1 MHESYC
7 QSMRGEAHAHLK
19 RNVLLTLTIFAVALF
34 ALFGVQS
41 LANADEGS
49 SEESNVSISWGTFD
63 TSSLIANANTQ
74 ADSTARVAMY
84 RLYNKNTGEHFY
96 TSNTTEQK
104 NLVKAGWS
112 DEGIEWYAPSGK
124 TNTPVYRLY
133 NKWVTGGDHHY
144 TTKKS
149 EYDSLEKQGWTK
161 EGIGWYSTAEK
172 ETDSVPL
179 YRQYN
184 PFATTGTH
192 NYTKSKTENDK
203 LVKLGWKAEGSGW
216 YGYASATPS
225 IQQIDFTKAKVDT
238 AAKTYTSKQIKP
250 TASVTGLKAGTDYT
264 VTYGTNK
271 NAGTNVGTITIKGIN
286 KYTGTKTYKFTIAK
300 AKVTVSWGKT
310 NFTYNTKPQSPTAE
324 LKGVLGTDKVTAT
337 VGGAKTN
344 AGENYVATASINNSN
359 YQLTGATTTRFTIAK
374 VPLQLT
380 WGDKATFSYNGESQ
394 KPEATYD
401 DTAIL
406 STDKVNLTISGAQ
419 INASDTPYEA
429 TASIDNDNYQLTG
442 DLTRQFTISK
452 IDPSIATQTDLTA
465 ITGDTLAKVK
475 LPANQKEDKDA
486 GTTAGSWQWV
496 DTSLSVGD
504 STATGLEFDA
514 KFVPSDQTNYNIITQ
529 KLKVNVKLSAPKATF
544 VANSPSGVT
553 AKVDGEDQE
562 TITLTADSGT
572 ELDHTFTADS
582 FPTEVKITSE
592 DTQNWIFAGWST
604 NKDAKVAKGISE
616 DQMIGTEKFTGTQ
629 TYYAIWMQTS
639 GYWMGTKDAG
649 EEYVN
654 EAYFATHDSNY
665 IPASTI
671 KTDMNALHNET
682 AAYTI
687 TKANWDSYYE
697 QDRRLYVAY
706 AYGDQEKSYD
716 DTSTNHNQGPAYAK
730 NKYMECRILEVSA
743 TSAGHDSDGS
753 AVTFMAT
760 HLLPTAYAMQDTNVT
775 NVGGWEA
782 TSLKTKMNSGE
793 IFNKFSNEFTSQVK
807 QISKKYGTGNGA
819 KGIATGSY
827 KFWILSMMELEGQT
841 KDNYNIEEGVQYA
854 WCKKAGISYISNA
867 ALANWKTRAGAV
879 PGGTMYLEQADD
891 GAYVEK
897 PTYASRGVWR
907 LRTPYHSSTYV
918 DSLTW
923 FYCVMNAT
931 NSDTLGTTYVNIRAG
946 SKLGVAPAFAF

>member
-7 QSMRGEAHAHLK
+7 QSMRGGAHAHLK
-19 RNVLLTLTIFAVALF
+19 RNVLLTLTIFAVALL
-34 ALFGVQS
+34 ALFGVQNF
-41 LANADEGS
+41 ANADEGS
-49 SEESNVSISWGTFD
+49 SEVSNVSISWGTFD
-63 TSSLIANANTQ
+63 TSSLTANANTQ

-310 NFTYNTKPQSPTAE
+310 NFTYNTKPQSPSVE

-406 STDKVNLTISGAQ
+406 GTDEVNLTISGAQ
-419 INASDTPYEA
+419 KNASDTPYEA

-475 LPANQKEDKDA
+475 LPANQKDDKDA
-486 GTTAGSWQWV
+486 GTTAGSWEWV
-496 DTSLSVGD
+496 DLNKSVGD
-504 STATGLEFDA
+504 STATGLEFAA
-514 KFVPSDQTNYNIITQ
+514 KFVPSDQINYNTITMN
-529 KLKVNVKLSAPKATF
+529 LKVNVKLSAPKATF

-553 AKVDGEDQE
+553 AKVDGEDEE

-572 ELDHTFTADS
+572 DLDHTFTADS

-616 DQMIGTEKFTGTQ
+616 DQMVGTEKFTGTQ

-671 KTDMNALHNET
+671 KTDMDVMHNQT
-682 AAYTI
+682 AAYTS
-687 TKANWDSYYE
+687 TKSRWNNYYT
-697 QDRRLYVAY
+697 QDIRLYVTY
-706 AYGDQEKSYD
+706 AYGDQDPSYD
-716 DTSTNHNQGPAYAK
+716 ASSAHHDQGPTSAK
-730 NKYMECRILEVSA
+730 NKYMECRILEVSQTA
-743 TSAGHDSDGS
+743 TGHDSDGS

-760 HLLPTAYAMQDTNVT
+760 HLLPTAYALRDDVSN

-782 TSLKTKMNSGE
+782 TTLKTKMNSGE
-793 IFNKFSNEFTSQVK
+793 IFNKFPSDFTSQVK
-807 QISKKYGTGNGA
+807 QITKKYGTGNA
-819 KGIATGSY
+819 TANTETGSY
-827 KFWILSMMELEGQT
+827 KFWLLSMSELVGT
-841 KDNYNIEEGVQYA
+841 NPISDGTQYA
-854 WCKKAGISYISNA
+854 FFSNAGIKYSNNKYA
-867 ALANWKTRAGAV
+867 ILANMKTRGAMT
-879 PGGTMYLEQADD
+879 PGSASDDLGLWWLRSPSSGFEIPFSYVRADGYVSDGTSIYT
-891 GAYVEK
+891 
-897 PTYASRGVWR
+897 PTSAR
-907 LRTPYHSSTYV
+907 
-918 DSLTW
+918 
-923 FYCVMNAT
+923 
-931 NSDTLGTTYVNIRAG
+931 
-946 SKLGVAPAFAF
+946 GVAPAFSF